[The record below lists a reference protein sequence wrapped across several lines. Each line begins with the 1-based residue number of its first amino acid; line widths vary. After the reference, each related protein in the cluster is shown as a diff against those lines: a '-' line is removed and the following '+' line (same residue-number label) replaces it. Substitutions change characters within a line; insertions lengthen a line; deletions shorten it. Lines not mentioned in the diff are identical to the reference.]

1 MMQSPDVS
9 IGQLIIAGGV
19 GAVALMQGMILS
31 RQSAQ
36 GTLLSKISERM
47 IALDV
52 WAFGPNK
59 DNGKN
64 KEINDLREDLDN
76 YLLERRSGDDRR
88 RA

>member
-31 RQSAQ
+31 RQSA
-36 GTLLSKISERM
+36 LLSKISERM

-64 KEINDLREDLDN
+64 KEINDLRDDLDN

>member
-1 MMQSPDVS
+1 
-9 IGQLIIAGGV
+9 
-19 GAVALMQGMILS
+19 
-31 RQSAQ
+31 
-36 GTLLSKISERM
+36 M

-64 KEINDLREDLDN
+64 KEINDLRDDLDN